1 MTAAQ
6 ARELIAANHTTSG
19 VVTDAEFDAYMQARE
34 TLMLAG
40 ECLMREDGD
49 SLSLVT
55 TMYVCD
61 THHRISTDANRC
73 GNSALPQ
80 AVQE

>member
-1 MTAAQ
+1 MTTSE
-6 ARELIAANHTTSG
+6 ARELIAANHTHSG

-34 TLMLAG
+34 TLMSAG

-61 THHRISTDANRC
+61 THHRASVDATKC
-73 GNSALPQ
+73 ILSGQPQ
-80 AVQE
+80 AVQP